1 MAKSDKKSRRPGR
14 VRPTEAAPDSKAEAR
29 PEASAAVRAEVGA
42 AANASDLHL
51 KPLRMKDLCDA
62 TGLGRQA
69 IHFYIREGLL
79 PEGQKTGRNMAYYSE
94 NHLERLRLIRRLQDE
109 QFLPLKAIRAVLS
122 AYDDDE
128 AGGGLAAGDQAFS
141 PAQQRFLHAVQQR
154 LQGSLGAA
162 TPDLTTP
169 LGPLMARLSIDPRD
183 LTELVELGLLVVR
196 PAPGSAGKRPTGKGR
211 GHGPDS
217 LVRQDDVWLLEL
229 LSGLRRLGLSRELGF
244 LPADLTV
251 VDDAVAAL
259 FRKETKLLRQRLAHL
274 DADVAATLVEHALP
288 IMNQLLVRLHEAKI
302 RNFLAAL

>member
-1 MAKSDKKSRRPGR
+1 MAKSDKKSRRR
-14 VRPTEAAPDSKAEAR
+14 VRPTEAAAASKPDAKPDAR
-29 PEASAAVRAEVGA
+29 AAAPAEVGA

-51 KPLRMKDLCDA
+51 KQLRMKDLCDA

-94 NHLERLRLIRRLQDE
+94 SHLERLRLIRRLQDE

-122 AYDDDE
+122 AYEDD
-128 AGGGLAAGDQAFS
+128 AASGSLGAVDGAFS
-141 PAQQRFLHAVQQR
+141 PAQQRLLHAVQQR

-162 TPDLTTP
+162 TPELTTP
-169 LGPLMARLSIDPRD
+169 LGPLMARLAIDPRD
-183 LTELVELGLLVVR
+183 LSDLVELGLLVVR
-196 PAPGSAGKRPTGKGR
+196 PGPGSAGKRPAGKSKLL
-211 GHGPDS
+211 GPDS

-251 VDDAVAAL
+251 VDDAVSAL

-288 IMNQLLVRLHEAKI
+288 MMNQLLVRLHEAKI